1 MSKKGVAFLAK
12 GGIIESDNEIRCL
25 QGGVK
30 VPTGGRVRER
40 FGSDRRQL
48 TRCDSGTDSDS
59 LDGRRRAGT
68 FDGVTA

>member
-1 MSKKGVAFLAK
+1 MGLAFLQEVA
-12 GGIIESDNEIRCL
+12 IIEDDNWIRCL

-30 VPTGGRVRER
+30 VPTGGTVRER
-40 FGSDRRQL
+40 FGPGRRQL

-68 FDGVTA
+68 DGAGP